1 MVATPFYRAS
11 ELTLGGMQ
19 THWLPRAQA
28 FAQSAAELEHSVRTA
43 SSPIST
49 QRLAWVRCMLDW
61 ERLAAVP
68 VGAVLERR
76 SVRTLDFWP
85 TRTVQIQE
93 LRQSASTQEPALLAS
108 RVRAAGVGAKG
119 LPALEWL
126 LWRQANEPGTRALAS
141 RLCIEL
147 HAEATV
153 LLQDYQ
159 ARARAPEPEA
169 VDEAQSWTDYGEW
182 FTQCMGS
189 LDQLRL
195 KKLRTNTRGKDS
207 AIWVRGVSG
216 QTAPAWA
223 AQWEGIT
230 HFLAGSP
237 ARRCGA
243 ANGAPHSFTDLL
255 RSRGH
260 LAPADRLERQLAVSQ
275 PAVLAANPNQP
286 ASVQRAQ
293 RALLALHTLA
303 SDMGSQLFDF
313 SQGFTDADGD

>member
-1 MVATPFYRAS
+1 
-11 ELTLGGMQ
+11 
-19 THWLPRAQA
+19 
-28 FAQSAAELEHSVRTA
+28 
-43 SSPIST
+43 
-49 QRLAWVRCMLDW
+49 MLDW

-93 LRQSASTQEPALLAS
+93 LLQSAGTQEPALLAS

-141 RLCIEL
+141 ALCTEL

-195 KKLRTNTRGKDS
+195 KKMRANTRGKDS

-223 AQWEGIT
+223 EQWESIAY
-230 HFLAGSP
+230 FLEGSP

-243 ANGAPHSFTDLL
+243 ANEAPHSFTDLL

-275 PAVLAANPNQP
+275 QAMLAASPNRP

-293 RALLALHTLA
+293 QALLALHTLA